1 MTDFR
6 IRGTQGGIV
15 EAELKPSQSKEA
27 AIWLLHL
34 LSYDNF
40 VVKYNLKINQSGRAK
55 VKVYFVAKPGYEQII
70 ADVKLRVAQLLN
82 NS

>member
-1 MTDFR
+1 
-6 IRGTQGGIV
+6 
-15 EAELKPSQSKEA
+15 
-27 AIWLLHL
+27 LLHL

-40 VVKYNLKINQSGRAK
+40 VIKYNVKINQSGKSK
-55 VKVYFVAKPGYEQII
+55 VKVYFVAKPGYQQII

>member
-1 MTDFR
+1 MTEFR
-6 IRGTQGGIV
+6 IKASQGGVI
-15 EAELKPSQSKEA
+15 EAELKPKQSKEA

-40 VVKYNLKINQSGRAK
+40 VIKYNLKINQSGKAK
-55 VKVYFVAKPGYEQII
+55 VKVYFVAKPGYQQII
-70 ADVKLRVAQLLN
+70 ADVKLRVGQLLN